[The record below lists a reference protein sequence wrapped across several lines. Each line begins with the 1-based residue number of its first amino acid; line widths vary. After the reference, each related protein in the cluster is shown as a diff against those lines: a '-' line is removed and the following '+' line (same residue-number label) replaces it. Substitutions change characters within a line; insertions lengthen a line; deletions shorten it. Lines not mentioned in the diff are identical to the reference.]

1 MKDAECVAQCMR
13 ALRENT
19 DVPVTVKCRL
29 GVDDYNTYEF
39 LHKFV
44 DTVSTDTGVRH
55 FIIHAR
61 KALLNGLSPHQNRS
75 VHWDGDAP
83 CESRAFVWS
92 KGMCACTVLQF
103 ANA

>member
-29 GVDDYNTYEF
+29 GVDEYNTYEF

-44 DTVSTDTGVRH
+44 DAVSTDTGVRH

-61 KALLNGLSPHQNRS
+61 KALLNGLSPHQNRYGGER
-75 VHWDGDAP
+75 V
-83 CESRAFVWS
+83 
-92 KGMCACTVLQF
+92 
-103 ANA
+103 